1 MLFLQKI
8 SVWLLLLLT
17 CVCQAQV
24 EAGTASQDF
33 EVLNRFS
40 HDNRAFTQGL
50 LFHDGFLYESTGL
63 HGRSTLRKVEPETGM
78 VVATHTL
85 ERRFFGEGLALA
97 NGQLIQL
104 TWRERV
110 AHVYDIQSLKPVKQ
124 LDYRGEGWG
133 LVSYGDYLV
142 RSDGSS
148 TLYFHHPGTFAE
160 VKSLD
165 VHEQGKPVTRLNE
178 LEMMRGELLAN
189 ILGSDRI
196 ARIDID
202 SGEVTGWI
210 DLSTLRQRYGP
221 WSKAKDLNGI
231 AYDEAADRLFVTGKN
246 WPWLYEIRVIRTL
259 NPVINPPNANN

>member
-110 AHVYDIQSLKPVKQ
+110 AHVYSWIIAARAGAWSAMVTTLFAVTVRRPCIFTIQEPSPRSNPLMSMSRASRSPV
-124 LDYRGEGWG
+124 
-133 LVSYGDYLV
+133 
-142 RSDGSS
+142 S
-148 TLYFHHPGTFAE
+148 T
-160 VKSLD
+160 
-165 VHEQGKPVTRLNE
+165 
-178 LEMMRGELLAN
+178 
-189 ILGSDRI
+189 
-196 ARIDID
+196 
-202 SGEVTGWI
+202 
-210 DLSTLRQRYGP
+210 
-221 WSKAKDLNGI
+221 
-231 AYDEAADRLFVTGKN
+231 N
-246 WPWLYEIRVIRTL
+246 WK
-259 NPVINPPNANN
+259 